1 MHFPRRARGLAL
13 AATTVSIGLLCEH
26 AVHGQEAA
34 QQEAPQRPQQSG
46 QVALPPVEVNTGR
59 RVRPPQRKKQ
69 VAKRAP
75 PIEPPPPKVESATGP
90 VQGYLASRSATGI
103 KTDTPLNEI
112 PQSISVVTADRV
124 TDQGA
129 ATIQQTLRYVPG
141 VFADAY
147 GPDSRGD
154 FPRVRGSDPD
164 IYLDGMRLVD
174 SFKFNE
180 ARIDPY
186 LLSRIEVLRGPSS
199 VLYGN
204 TTTAG
209 IINLVSKRPQE
220 EANREIGVQYGS
232 FNRKQIQT
240 DMTGKLTADGEWLYR
255 FVAIGRDSDYQ
266 TDFVKDNR
274 IAIAPA
280 LTWRPSKNT
289 TWTVLGLYQN
299 DLTGS
304 STAFLPMEGTLF
316 PGPNGRIPVNRF
328 VSDPSIDKYQTKT
341 RSVSS
346 LFEHT
351 FSDAFKI
358 RQSTR
363 YTHTDGVYR
372 TAYAEQYQVEQPDP
386 YPFRDPERRTVGRI
400 VNGIDSTRDTVTTDT
415 NAELKFGTGP
425 VLHKILV
432 GVDHRRFRERSASA
446 FYTSGTPFPGD
457 TGTPFDLYAPVYNG
471 LAQPTLSANP
481 DLLQQQTGVY
491 AQNQMRLGPW
501 IAVAGVRH
509 DRIDSDSEG
518 SPLQVDQ
525 ATSSRFGLMYELPFG
540 LTPYVSYARSFNPI
554 FGANTC
560 VALYCKP
567 VEGEQYEVGFKYQP
581 VRDTVIN
588 GAVYDTTE
596 KNRLAPNPAG
606 GDLSIQTGKV
616 HIRGAELEVISS
628 VTRDLNVIATL
639 AYTDARVLEGFN
651 AGKRVETVPLYQAS
665 LWAKQKFSLWGMRG
679 FSAGAGVR
687 YIGDSWDGA
696 DHFKTPS
703 YTLFDAMLSYE
714 NEKWRFQINGTNLAD
729 KIHVTT
735 CLARGSPGDC
745 FYGSRRTILSSAT
758 YKF

>member
-46 QVALPPVEVNTGR
+46 QVALPPVEVNTSR

-75 PIEPPPPKVESATGP
+75 PIEPPPKVENATGP

-129 ATIQQTLRYVPG
+129 ATVQQSLRYVPG

-154 FPRVRGSDPD
+154 YSRIRGSDPEV
-164 IYLDGMRLVD
+164 YLDGLRLVN
-174 SFKFNE
+174 SGKFNE
-180 ARIDPY
+180 ARLDPY
-186 LLSRIEVLRGPSS
+186 MFSRIEVLRGPSS
-199 VLYGN
+199 VLYGS

-220 EANREIGVQYGS
+220 EAYREIGVQYGS

-255 FVAIGRDSDYQ
+255 FVGIARDSDTQ

-274 IAIAPA
+274 VTIAPA
-280 LTWRPSKNT
+280 ITWRPSKNT
-289 TWTVLGLYQN
+289 SWTILGLYQN
-299 DLTGS
+299 DSTGS
-304 STAFLPMEGTLF
+304 TTAFLPIEGTLY

-328 VSDPSIDKYQTKT
+328 ASDPNFEKYQTKT
-341 RSVSS
+341 GSVSS

-363 YTHTDGVYR
+363 YWHTDGVYR
-372 TAYAEQYQVEQPDP
+372 SAYPDNYTHPENP
-386 YPFRDPERRTVGRI
+386 YLDPAHRTVARWTFGS
-400 VNGIDSTRDTVTTDT
+400 DSKRDNLTSDS
-415 NAELKFGTGP
+415 NAELKFATGP
-425 VLHKILV
+425 VSHVVLV
-432 GVDHRRFRERSASA
+432 GADYRRFKERSAIGGEYIA
-446 FYTSGTPFPGD
+446 
-457 TGTPFDLYAPVYNG
+457 TPFDLYAPVYTS
-471 LAQPTLSANP
+471 LPQPPMTASP
-481 DLLQQQTGVY
+481 DLLQQQTGIY
-491 AQNQMRLGPW
+491 AQNQMRLGRW

-509 DRIDSDSEG
+509 DRVQGDSDG
-518 SPLQVDQ
+518 SPTQVDQ
-525 ATSSRFGLMYELPFG
+525 ATSSRYGLMYELPFG
-540 LTPYVSYARSFNPI
+540 VTPYVSYTKSFNPV

-560 VALYCKP
+560 VTLFCKP
-567 VEGEQYEVGFKYQP
+567 VQGEQYEAGFKFQP
-581 VRDTVIN
+581 VNGTVIN

-596 KNRLAPNPAG
+596 RNRLAASSDPFI
-606 GDLSIQTGKV
+606 STQIGKAR
-616 HIRGAELEVISS
+616 IRGAELEVISS
-628 VTRDLNVIATL
+628 LSRELDVIAAF
-639 AYTDARVLEGFN
+639 AYTDARVLEGDN
-651 AGKRVETVPLYQAS
+651 AGKRVETVPLYQAA
-665 LWAKQKFSLWGMRG
+665 LWAKQKFSLWGVHG

-687 YIGDSWDGA
+687 YIGESWDGT
-696 DHFKTPS
+696 DSIKTPP
-703 YTLFDAMLSYE
+703 YPLFDAMLSYE
-714 NEKWRFQINGTNLAD
+714 TEKWRFQINGTNLAD

-735 CLARGSPGDC
+735 CLARGDC